1 MSNVKIVFTVNDP
14 LFFLSHRL
22 PLVLN
27 ATKKNW
33 QVFLISDFSNVNEND
48 FKKHQIEMIHITLNR
63 KSTSFL
69 ENINSLLK
77 LLKSLK
83 KISPNIIHNITL
95 KMSLLGSLCLFFG
108 VNHKTINAI
117 SGLGYLFTNS
127 RFSFSKLLVSLI
139 FKAINFFKKPH
150 YIFQNNNDKKV
161 FEILGV
167 KNNYSIIKGSGVD
180 KDQFI
185 YHKPLSNKK
194 INITFT
200 GRILKDKGILEL
212 IKAVEILPKEIQ
224 SKVVLN
230 IYGKI
235 DLENPAHI
243 TEREL
248 KKLLK
253 PNFIV
258 WHGNSNDIIK
268 ALALSDI
275 YCLPSYREGLPKS
288 TLEAMAIGRPIVT
301 SNAPGCDDTVL
312 EGINGFKVD
321 VKDHKTL
328 SEKLQILIEDN
339 SLRLK
344 MGKKSREIFEKN
356 FTLEKVVNQTFSL
369 YNLLLVKN

>member
-1 MSNVKIVFTVNDP
+1 VKIVYTVNDP

-22 PLVLN
+22 PLAKN
-27 ATKKNW
+27 AINKKW
-33 QVFLISDFSNVNEND
+33 QVFLVSDFSNIDKKD
-48 FKKHQIEMIHITLNR
+48 FLDHNIKTIHIPLSRN
-63 KSTSFL
+63 STSIL
-69 ENINSLLK
+69 KNITSFLK

-83 KISPNIIHNITL
+83 EISPDIIHNITL
-95 KMSLLGSLCLFFG
+95 KMTLIGSLCLFFG
-108 VNHKTINAI
+108 ANYKTINAI

-127 RFSFSKLLVSLI
+127 RFSFSKLLVGLI
-139 FKAINFFKKPH
+139 FKTINFFKKPH

-161 FEILGV
+161 FEKLGV
-167 KNNYSIIKGSGVD
+167 KNNYSIIRGSGVD
-180 KDQFI
+180 KQQFN
-185 YHKPLSNKK
+185 YYKPFKNKK

-212 IKAVEILPKEIQ
+212 IKAAEILPKEIR

-243 TEREL
+243 TEKEL

-258 WHGNSNDIIK
+258 WHGNTNDIK
-268 ALALSDI
+268 NVLALSDI

-301 SNAPGCDDTVL
+301 TNAPGCEDTVL

-321 VKDHKTL
+321 IKDYKAL
-328 SEKLQILIEDN
+328 SEKLQLLIEDEP
-339 SLRLK
+339 LRIK
-344 MGKKSREIFEKN
+344 MGKKSREIFEEN
-356 FTLEKVVNQTFSL
+356 FTLDKVVKQTFELYDSL
-369 YNLLLVKN
+369 IVKN

>member
-1 MSNVKIVFTVNDP
+1 MKIVYTVNDP

-22 PLVLN
+22 PLAIN
-27 ATKKNW
+27 AINKGF
-33 QVFLISDFSNVNEND
+33 QVFLVSDFSNIDKKD
-48 FKKHQIEMIHITLNR
+48 FLDHHIKTIHIPLSR
-63 KSTSFL
+63 KSTSIL
-69 ENINSLLK
+69 KNITSFLK

-83 KISPNIIHNITL
+83 KISPDIIHNITL
-95 KMSLLGSLCLFFG
+95 KMALLGSLCLFFG

-127 RFSFSKLLVSLI
+127 RFSFSKLFVSLI
-139 FKAINFFKKPH
+139 FKTINFFKKPH

-161 FEILGV
+161 FEKLGV

-212 IKAVEILPKEIQ
+212 INAFNILPEEIR

-235 DLENPAHI
+235 DLDNPAHI
-243 TEREL
+243 TEKEL

-339 SLRLK
+339 TLRLI

-356 FTLEKVVNQTFSL
+356 FTLEKIVDQTFSL

>member
-1 MSNVKIVFTVNDP
+1 VKIIYTVNDP

-22 PLVLN
+22 PLAKN
-27 ATKKNW
+27 AINKNW
-33 QVFLISDFSNVNEND
+33 QVFLVSDFSNVDKKD
-48 FKKHQIEMIHITLNR
+48 FVDHHIKTIHIPLNR
-63 KSTSFL
+63 NSTSIL
-69 ENINSLLK
+69 KNITSFLK

-83 KISPNIIHNITL
+83 KISPDIIHNITL
-95 KMSLLGSLCLFFG
+95 KMTLLGSLCLFFG
-108 VNHKTINAI
+108 ASYKTINAI

-139 FKAINFFKKPH
+139 FRAINFFKKPH

-161 FEILGV
+161 FEKLGV
-167 KNNYSIIKGSGVD
+167 KNNHSLIRGSGVD
-180 KDQFI
+180 KQQFN
-185 YHKPLSNKK
+185 YHKPSKNKK

-212 IKAVEILPKEIQ
+212 IKAVEILSKEFR

-235 DLENPAHI
+235 DLDNPAHI
-243 TEREL
+243 TEKEL

-258 WHGNSNDIIK
+258 WHGNTNDIK
-268 ALALSDI
+268 SVLALSDI

-288 TLEAMAIGRPIVT
+288 TLEAMAIGRPIIT
-301 SNAPGCDDTVL
+301 TNAPGCEDTVL

-321 VKDHKTL
+321 MMDHIAL
-328 SEKLQILIEDN
+328 SEKLQLLIEDKP
-339 SLRLK
+339 LRIK
-344 MGKKSREIFEKN
+344 MGKKSREIFEEN
-356 FTLEKVVNQTFSL
+356 FTLDKVVKQTFELYDSL
-369 YNLLLVKN
+369 IVKN

>member
-1 MSNVKIVFTVNDP
+1 MKIVYTVNDP

-22 PLVLN
+22 PLAKN
-27 ATKKNW
+27 AIKNGF
-33 QVFLISDFSNVNEND
+33 QVYLISDFSNIDKKD
-48 FKKHQIEMIHITLNR
+48 FLDHHIKTIHIPLSR
-63 KSTSFL
+63 KSTSVFK
-69 ENINSLLK
+69 NVTSFLK

-83 KISPNIIHNITL
+83 KISPDIIHNITL
-95 KMSLLGSLCLFFG
+95 KMALLGSLCLFFW

-139 FKAINFFKKPH
+139 FKTINFFKKPH

-161 FEILGV
+161 FEKLGV
-167 KNNYSIIKGSGVD
+167 KNNYTLIKGSGVD
-180 KDQFI
+180 KEQFI

-212 IKAVEILPKEIQ
+212 IKAVEILPHQIR

-243 TEREL
+243 IEKEL

-258 WHGNSNDIIK
+258 WHGNSNDIK
-268 ALALSDI
+268 NVLALSDI

-301 SNAPGCDDTVL
+301 TNAPGCEDTVL
-312 EGINGFKVD
+312 EGINGYKVN
-321 VKDHKTL
+321 VKDHKAL
-328 SEKLQILIEDN
+328 SEKLQLLIEDEP
-339 SLRLK
+339 LRIK
-344 MGKKSREIFEKN
+344 MGKKSREIFEEN
-356 FTLEKVVNQTFSL
+356 FTLDKVVKQTFELYDSL
-369 YNLLLVKN
+369 IVKN